1 MNFLKHTYFGN
12 TVHTETQTDP
22 PIDYVNVVNIL
33 HTVYTTVH
41 SVEQLRGKLETLETE
56 NEHLSKENTDLKTYS
71 TILQKEIQELK
82 DTIQTYK
89 TRDYVSKYHLLRQ
102 GKAFPFSPI
111 LSKSAPTNHAEAPT

>member
-33 HTVYTTVH
+33 HDVYTSVH
-41 SVEQLRGKLETLETE
+41 SVEQLRGQVEAIQSE
-56 NEHLSKENTDLKTYS
+56 NEHLSKENTDLRKECTRLH
-71 TILQKEIQELK
+71 TEIQELK
-82 DTIQTYK
+82 DTIQSYK

-111 LSKSAPTNHAEAPT
+111 LSKSAPTNHAESPT